1 MKKKK
6 GKRGKKPEKLGNPK
20 VVGTKVLH
28 RFQFANLAEQLI

>member
-1 MKKKK
+1 
-6 GKRGKKPEKLGNPK
+6 LGNPK